1 MHRISIFTILGIS
14 IFFSGCA
21 TISSNSMY
29 REAMSLKD
37 KGNLEQAY
45 LAIKE
50 AYSKNPN
57 NEKIKTT
64 LEEIK
69 SDLVN
74 KYCAEAN
81 NITSYNLTQKKL
93 ILQKA
98 LEINNQDETVKKRI
112 EEIDQEIENINEEV
126 TTLLNNQDTL
136 LVFKKYLTLKE
147 YEPYFESVKQ
157 LKGKLFALED
167 ALSIKIGEV
176 EKNGKEDEA
185 IGLAAA
191 AESIFKDTQEFKN
204 KKESLLANKA
214 SQAIYLSKQYSSL
227 ENQDRLATALVYLI
241 MAYNYYDK
249 TPDLID
255 EINRKY
261 DNFKKEFSPVL
272 IVELSDNFSS
282 KRKEEIMSDLATH
295 KDSELAFDI
304 LEKND
309 NYKPQHNH
317 ILINLNLEDLSIDQK
332 VFQSVKFSKYLAGY
346 QSVPNLEYNNLLVQ
360 YNQAQFNAQNYT
372 QQYYYNP
379 NFGTAIAKGLQDS
392 AVNLLAAQLART
404 PPFIQ
409 QPVYQDYQYE
419 QVDVNYS
426 LNMKIKYKLI
436 QPLSR
441 LQLNEGCFDRS
452 GSKKRTAING
462 AHPQDYKNIR
472 NCSIPSS
479 ESESILREFSTQNFE
494 ELSKFIVY
502 DLVGEI
508 NLFLGKLGLEQ
519 NNYSEVIDKIFS
531 YKLYKISLENGLIKG
546 KLTVEEIKK
555 FVQSLNLPNIQDD
568 LNNLSLSEIESLNLS
583 ITNMFINSFVNDSF
597 LSGDL
602 NIFKETFSQFNPE
615 IFEYK
620 EDASSLFNNML
631 QQPIDKTIKD
641 AEEKTSQQQA
651 ATVIEE
657 CLNSVVVIETPQGIG
672 SGFVINSKGY
682 IITNY
687 HVITSQDSIMVKR
700 SDGSKAFADL
710 ISLVK
715 FKDLA
720 LLKINEKNMKPL
732 KIGNINKVKIGDIV
746 FALGAPGGAGDTV
759 LDKTVTKGI
768 VSSIRLLEAP
778 YNPSE
783 KIEFI
788 QTDAALNP
796 GNSGG
801 PLINEEGEV
810 IGVNSQKI
818 ANVAVEGINFS
829 ISIEEIKKSFA
840 EYLK

>member
-1 MHRISIFTILGIS
+1 MKKCLILNLFCLFIA
-14 IFFSGCA
+14 GCA

-64 LEEIK
+64 LEKIK
-69 SDLVN
+69 GDLVN

-157 LKGKLFALED
+157 LKGKLFALKD

-176 EKNGKEDEA
+176 ENNGKEDEA
-185 IGLAAA
+185 VGLAVA

-204 KKESLLANKA
+204 KKESLLAKKA
-214 SQAIYLSKQYSSL
+214 NQAIILSKQYSSL
-227 ENQDRLATALVYLI
+227 ENQDRSATALVYLI

-249 TPDLID
+249 IPDLID
-255 EINRKY
+255 EINRKF

-282 KRKEEIMSDLATH
+282 KQKEEIMSDLATYE
-295 KDSELAFDI
+295 DSELDLDI
-304 LEKND
+304 LGKND
-309 NYKPQHNH
+309 NH

-332 VFQSVKFSKYLAGY
+332 VFQSGKYSKYFAGY
-346 QSVPNLEYNNLLVQ
+346 QSVPNPNYNNLLVQ

-379 NFGTAIAKGLQDS
+379 NLGTAIAKGLQDS

-419 QVDVNYS
+419 QIDVNYS

-436 QPLSR
+436 QPLSQ
-441 LQLNEGCFDRS
+441 LQLNKGCFDRS
-452 GSKKRTAING
+452 GSEKRTAING

-508 NLFLGKLGLEQ
+508 NLFLGKLGLER

-531 YKLYKISLENGLIKG
+531 YKLYNISLENGLIKG

-583 ITNMFINSFVNDSF
+583 ITNMFKNSFVNDSF

-620 EDASSLFNNML
+620 EDASSLFNNMM

-641 AEEKTSQQQA
+641 AEEKTSKQQA
-651 ATVIEE
+651 ANVIEE

-687 HVITSQDSIMVKR
+687 HVITSQDSIMVKW
-700 SDGSKAFADL
+700 SDGRKGFADL
-710 ISLVK
+710 ISLAK

-732 KIGNINKVKIGDIV
+732 KIGNINKVKIGDTV

-829 ISIEEIKKSFA
+829 ISIEEVKKSFA